1 MMSVRSLTAVLE
13 RAFNMRDGLGREI
26 DYMRISVIDSCN
38 LNCYYCNP
46 CKNNEQCRAVN
57 MLSVKKV
64 LCIVRAATRLGITHF
79 RLTGG
84 EPLLH
89 PQLDEMVSQIKKLP
103 GVSSVSLTTNAV
115 LLAHHTKRLKE
126 AGIDSINV
134 SLDTIDA
141 SEYEHITK
149 KPLLDKV
156 EHGIDAAIECGIR
169 VKINV
174 VLTPQTDVVAL
185 TRYASKKGTDIRF
198 IEMMPVGEGRTNGV
212 EPYEKVIGTLSGVYG
227 QPCYV
232 NTEKSNE
239 INSEFNKYN
248 KAQQTQIEQQAKEST
263 QTYMGRKNTDNG
275 PAEYYIFPGLGI
287 RVGLIQAIH
296 GKFCDSCN
304 RIRVTADGRFM
315 PCLGSSVTM
324 DLLPDS
330 CDFTDDLTDDLEK
343 DSVIAKALK
352 AAIKAK
358 PKCHNF
364 SDEEVL
370 QPESVTYNTN
380 KNNES
385 ENAVTYKKTTE
396 IKTTE
401 IKAAGADAARNMSRI
416 GG

>member
-1 MMSVRSLTAVLE
+1 MSVRFLTAVSG
-13 RAFNMRDGLGREI
+13 RAFNMRDRFGREI

-46 CKNNEQCRAVN
+46 QDNNKNCQAIYI
-57 MLSVKKV
+57 LSVKKV
-64 LCIVRAATRLGITHF
+64 LCIVRAATRIGITHF

-89 PQLDEMVSQIKKLP
+89 PQIDEMVSQIKKIP
-103 GVSSVSLTTNAV
+103 GVRSVSLTTNAV
-115 LLAHHTKRLKE
+115 LLAQHAKQLKE

-198 IEMMPVGEGRTNGV
+198 IEMMPVGEGHTNGV
-212 EPYEKVIGTLSGVYG
+212 EPYKKVICTLSKLYG
-227 QPCYV
+227 EPCRI
-232 NTEKSNE
+232 NTEKTKE
-239 INSEFNKYN
+239 INSGNDK
-248 KAQQTQIEQQAKEST
+248 
-263 QTYMGRKNTDNG
+263 RKIPDNG
-275 PAEYYIFPGLGI
+275 PAEYYIFPELGI

-296 GKFCDSCN
+296 GKFCDTCN
-304 RIRVTADGRFM
+304 RIRVTADGRLM

-324 DLLPDS
+324 DLVPDS
-330 CDFTDDLTDDLEK
+330 CEFTDDLKK
-343 DSVIAKALK
+343 DFVIVQALK

-358 PKCHNF
+358 PGCHNF
-364 SDEEVL
+364 ND
-370 QPESVTYNTN
+370 
-380 KNNES
+380 
-385 ENAVTYKKTTE
+385 NAVTYTKTTETKTTE

-401 IKAAGADAARNMSRI
+401 LKAAEVNAARNMSRI

>member
-1 MMSVRSLTAVLE
+1 MSARFLTVVLE
-13 RAFNMRDGLGREI
+13 RAFNMRDGFGREI

-46 CKNNEQCRAVN
+46 CDNNEHCHALN
-57 MLSVKKV
+57 ILSVKEV
-64 LCIVRAATRLGITHF
+64 LCIVRAATRLGIKHF

-89 PQLDEMVSQIKKLP
+89 PQLDEMVLQIKKIP

-115 LLAHHTKRLKE
+115 LLAQHAKWLKE

-141 SEYEHITK
+141 SEYERITK
-149 KPLLDKV
+149 KPLLEEVK
-156 EHGIDAAIECGIR
+156 HGINAAIECGIR

-185 TRYASKKGTDIRF
+185 TRYVAKKGTDIRF
-198 IEMMPVGEGRTNGV
+198 IEMMPVGEGHTNGV
-212 EPYEKVIGTLSGVYG
+212 EPYKKVIGTLSKLYG
-227 QPCYV
+227 EPCRI
-232 NTEKSNE
+232 NTEKTKE
-239 INSEFNKYN
+239 INSGNDK
-248 KAQQTQIEQQAKEST
+248 
-263 QTYMGRKNTDNG
+263 RKIPDNG
-275 PAEYYIFPGLGI
+275 PAEYYIFPELGI

-296 GKFCDSCN
+296 GKFCDTCN
-304 RIRVTADGRFM
+304 RIRVTADGRLM

-324 DLLPDS
+324 DLVPDS
-330 CDFTDDLTDDLEK
+330 WDFADDVEK
-343 DSVIAKALK
+343 DFSIVRALR

-358 PKCHNF
+358 PRCHNF
-364 SDEEVL
+364 ND
-370 QPESVTYNTN
+370 
-380 KNNES
+380 
-385 ENAVTYKKTTE
+385 NAVTYTKTTETKTVE

-401 IKAAGADAARNMSRI
+401 LKAAEVNAARNMSRI

>member
-1 MMSVRSLTAVLE
+1 
-13 RAFNMRDGLGREI
+13 
-26 DYMRISVIDSCN
+26 
-38 LNCYYCNP
+38 
-46 CKNNEQCRAVN
+46 

-64 LCIVRAATRLGITHF
+64 LCIVSAATRLGITHF

-115 LLAHHTKRLKE
+115 LLAQRTKRLKE

-141 SEYEHITK
+141 SEYECITQ
-149 KPLLDKV
+149 KPLLKDV
-156 EHGIDAAIECGIR
+156 EDGIEAAIECGIR
-169 VKINV
+169 VKINA

-185 TRYASKKGTDIRF
+185 TRYAAKKGTDIRF
-198 IEMMPVGEGRTNGV
+198 IEMMPVGEGHTNGV
-212 EPYEKVIGTLSGVYG
+212 EPYEKVIGALSEVYG
-227 QPCYV
+227 EPYCV
-232 NTEKSNE
+232 NTENRKE
-239 INSEFNKYN
+239 IKFEH
-248 KAQQTQIEQQAKEST
+248 
-263 QTYMGRKNTDNG
+263 KNPDNG

-304 RIRVTADGRFM
+304 RIRVTADGRLM

-343 DSVIAKALK
+343 DSVIAQALK

-358 PKCHNF
+358 PKCHHFN
-364 SDEEVL
+364 DEEVL

-401 IKAAGADAARNMSRI
+401 IKAADVNAARNMSRI

>member
-1 MMSVRSLTAVLE
+1 MSARFLTAVSG
-13 RAFNMRDGLGREI
+13 RAFNMRDRFGREI

-46 CKNNEQCRAVN
+46 QDNNKNCQAINI
-57 MLSVKKV
+57 LSVKKV
-64 LCIVRAATRLGITHF
+64 LCIVRAATRIGITHF

-89 PQLDEMVSQIKKLP
+89 PQIDEMVSQIKKIP
-103 GVSSVSLTTNAV
+103 GVRSVSLTTNAV
-115 LLAHHTKRLKE
+115 LLAQHAKQLKE

-198 IEMMPVGEGRTNGV
+198 IEMMPVGEGYTNGV
-212 EPYEKVIGTLSGVYG
+212 EPYEKVIGTLSGLYG
-227 QPCYV
+227 DPCRV
-232 NTEKSNE
+232 NTKETKE
-239 INSEFNKYN
+239 INSGYNKY
-248 KAQQTQIEQQAKEST
+248 KEERQAQESMQAYE
-263 QTYMGRKNTDNG
+263 GRKNQDNG
-275 PAEYYIFPGLGI
+275 PAEYYSFHGLDI

-296 GKFCDSCN
+296 GKFCDTCN
-304 RIRVTADGRFM
+304 RIRVTADGRLM

-324 DLLPDS
+324 DLVPDS
-330 CDFTDDLTDDLEK
+330 CEFTDDLEK
-343 DSVIAKALK
+343 DFVIVQALK

-358 PKCHNF
+358 PGCHNF
-364 SDEEVL
+364 ND
-370 QPESVTYNTN
+370 
-380 KNNES
+380 
-385 ENAVTYKKTTE
+385 NAVTYTKTTETKTTE

-401 IKAAGADAARNMSRI
+401 LKAAEVNAARNMSRI

>member
-1 MMSVRSLTAVLE
+1 MMSARFLTAVLE
-13 RAFNMRDGLGREI
+13 RAFNMRDGFGREI

-46 CKNNEQCRAVN
+46 CDNNEHCHALN
-57 MLSVKKV
+57 ILSVKEV
-64 LCIVRAATRLGITHF
+64 LCIVRAATRLGIKHF

-89 PQLDEMVSQIKKLP
+89 PQLDEMVLQIKKIP

-115 LLAHHTKRLKE
+115 LLAQHAKWLKE

-141 SEYEHITK
+141 SEYERITK
-149 KPLLDKV
+149 KPLLEEVK
-156 EHGIDAAIECGIR
+156 HGINAAIECGIR

-185 TRYASKKGTDIRF
+185 TRYVAKKGTDIRF
-198 IEMMPVGEGRTNGV
+198 IEMMPVGEGHTNGV
-212 EPYEKVIGTLSGVYG
+212 EPYKKVIGTLSKLYG
-227 QPCYV
+227 EPCRI
-232 NTEKSNE
+232 NTEKIKE
-239 INSEFNKYN
+239 INSGNDK
-248 KAQQTQIEQQAKEST
+248 
-263 QTYMGRKNTDNG
+263 RKIPDNG
-275 PAEYYIFPGLGI
+275 PAEYYIFPELGI

-296 GKFCDSCN
+296 GKFCDTCN
-304 RIRVTADGRFM
+304 RIRVTADGRLM

-324 DLLPDS
+324 DLVPDS
-330 CDFTDDLTDDLEK
+330 WDFADDVEK
-343 DSVIAKALK
+343 DFAIVRALR

-358 PKCHNF
+358 PRCHNF
-364 SDEEVL
+364 ND
-370 QPESVTYNTN
+370 
-380 KNNES
+380 
-385 ENAVTYKKTTE
+385 NAVTYTKTTETKTTE

-401 IKAAGADAARNMSRI
+401 LKAAEVNAARNMSRI

>member
-1 MMSVRSLTAVLE
+1 
-13 RAFNMRDGLGREI
+13 
-26 DYMRISVIDSCN
+26 
-38 LNCYYCNP
+38 
-46 CKNNEQCRAVN
+46 

-115 LLAHHTKRLKE
+115 LLAQRTKRLKE
-126 AGIDSINV
+126 AGIDNINV

-141 SEYEHITK
+141 SEYECITQ
-149 KPLLDKV
+149 KPLLKEV
-156 EHGIDAAIECGIR
+156 EDGIDAAIECGIR
-169 VKINV
+169 VKINA

-185 TRYASKKGTDIRF
+185 TRYAEKKGTDIRF
-198 IEMMPVGEGRTNGV
+198 IEMMPVGEGHTNGV
-212 EPYEKVIGTLSGVYG
+212 EPYEKVIGALSEVYG
-227 QPCYV
+227 EPCCV
-232 NTEKSNE
+232 NTERTRK
-239 INSEFNKYN
+239 INS
-248 KAQQTQIEQQAKEST
+248 
-263 QTYMGRKNTDNG
+263 G

-296 GKFCDSCN
+296 GKFCDTCN
-304 RIRVTADGRFM
+304 RIRVTADGRLM

-343 DSVIAKALK
+343 DFVIAQALK

-364 SDEEVL
+364 SD
-370 QPESVTYNTN
+370 
-380 KNNES
+380 
-385 ENAVTYKKTTE
+385 VTYKKTTE
-396 IKTTE
+396 IKTTK

>member
-1 MMSVRSLTAVLE
+1 
-13 RAFNMRDGLGREI
+13 
-26 DYMRISVIDSCN
+26 
-38 LNCYYCNP
+38 
-46 CKNNEQCRAVN
+46 

-141 SEYEHITK
+141 SEYECITQ
-149 KPLLDKV
+149 KPLLKEV
-156 EHGIDAAIECGIR
+156 ENGIEAAIACGIR
-169 VKINV
+169 VKINA

-185 TRYASKKGTDIRF
+185 TRYAAKKGTDIRF
-198 IEMMPVGEGRTNGV
+198 IEMMPVGEGHTNGV
-212 EPYEKVIGTLSGVYG
+212 EPYEKVIGALSEVYG
-227 QPCYV
+227 APCCV
-232 NTEKSNE
+232 NTERTRE
-239 INSEFNKYN
+239 INS
-248 KAQQTQIEQQAKEST
+248 
-263 QTYMGRKNTDNG
+263 GHKNSDNG

-296 GKFCDSCN
+296 GMFCDSCN
-304 RIRVTADGRFM
+304 RIRVTADGRLM

-330 CDFTDDLTDDLEK
+330 CDFTDDLEK
-343 DSVIAKALK
+343 DSVIAQALK

-358 PKCHNF
+358 PKCHHF
-364 SDEEVL
+364 SDEGVL
-370 QPESVTYNTN
+370 QPESVMYNTN

-396 IKTTE
+396 IKMTE
-401 IKAAGADAARNMSRI
+401 KKAAGADAARNMRRI

>member
-1 MMSVRSLTAVLE
+1 MMSARFLTAVLE
-13 RAFNMRDGLGREI
+13 RAFNMRDGFGREI

-46 CKNNEQCRAVN
+46 CKNNEHCRAVN
-57 MLSVKKV
+57 MLSVKNV

-115 LLAHHTKRLKE
+115 LLAQHVKRLKE

-141 SEYEHITK
+141 SEYECITQ
-149 KPLLDKV
+149 KPLLEEV
-156 EHGIDAAIECGIR
+156 EDGIDAAIECGIR
-169 VKINV
+169 VKINA
-174 VLTPQTDVVAL
+174 VLTPQTDVMAL
-185 TRYASKKGTDIRF
+185 TRYAAKKGTDIRF
-198 IEMMPVGEGRTNGV
+198 IEMMPVGEGHTNGV
-212 EPYEKVIGTLSGVYG
+212 EPYEKVIGALSEVYG
-227 QPCYV
+227 APCCV
-232 NTEKSNE
+232 NTENRKE
-239 INSEFNKYN
+239 IKLEH
-248 KAQQTQIEQQAKEST
+248 
-263 QTYMGRKNTDNG
+263 KNPDNG

-287 RVGLIQAIH
+287 RIGLIQAIH
-296 GKFCDSCN
+296 GKFCDTCN
-304 RIRVTADGRFM
+304 RIRVTADGRLM
-315 PCLGSSVTM
+315 PCLGSCVTM

-330 CDFTDDLTDDLEK
+330 CDLTDDLTDDLEK
-343 DSVIAKALK
+343 DSVIAQALK

-358 PKCHNF
+358 PKCHHF

-370 QPESVTYNTN
+370 QPESVMYNAN

-396 IKTTE
+396 IKMTE
-401 IKAAGADAARNMSRI
+401 KKAAGADAARNMSRI

>member
-1 MMSVRSLTAVLE
+1 MSARFLTVVLE
-13 RAFNMRDGLGREI
+13 RAFNMRDGFGREI

-46 CKNNEQCRAVN
+46 WDNNEHCHAVN
-57 MLSVKKV
+57 ILSVKKV

-89 PQLDEMVSQIKKLP
+89 PQLDEMVLQIKKIP

-115 LLAHHTKRLKE
+115 LLAQQARQLKE

-149 KPLLDKV
+149 KPLLEEV

-169 VKINV
+169 VKINA

-198 IEMMPVGEGRTNGV
+198 IEMMPVGEGHTNGV
-212 EPYEKVIGTLSGVYG
+212 EPYKKVIGTLSGLYG
-227 QPCYV
+227 EPCRV
-232 NTEKSNE
+232 NTKETKE
-239 INSEFNKYN
+239 INSGYNKY
-248 KAQQTQIEQQAKEST
+248 KEE
-263 QTYMGRKNTDNG
+263 RKNPDNG
-275 PAEYYIFPGLGI
+275 PAEYYIFPELDI

-296 GKFCDSCN
+296 GKFCDTCN
-304 RIRVTADGRFM
+304 RIRVTADGRLM

-324 DLLPDS
+324 DLVPDS
-330 CDFTDDLTDDLEK
+330 CEFTDDLEK
-343 DSVIAKALK
+343 DFVIVQALK

-358 PKCHNF
+358 PGCHNF
-364 SDEEVL
+364 ND
-370 QPESVTYNTN
+370 
-380 KNNES
+380 
-385 ENAVTYKKTTE
+385 NAVAYTKTTE
-396 IKTTE
+396 TKTTE
-401 IKAAGADAARNMSRI
+401 LKAAEVNAARNMSRI

>member
-1 MMSVRSLTAVLE
+1 MSARFLTAVSG
-13 RAFNMRDGLGREI
+13 RAFNMRDRFGREI

-46 CKNNEQCRAVN
+46 QDNNKKCQAIN
-57 MLSVKKV
+57 TLSVKRV

-89 PQLDEMVSQIKKLP
+89 PQIDEMVSQIKKIP
-103 GVSSVSLTTNAV
+103 GVRSVSLTTNAV
-115 LLAHHTKRLKE
+115 LLAQHAKQLKE

-141 SEYEHITK
+141 SEYEQITK
-149 KPLLDKV
+149 KPLLHKV

-198 IEMMPVGEGRTNGV
+198 IEMMPVGEGHTNGV
-212 EPYEKVIGTLSGVYG
+212 EPYKKVIGTLSKLYG
-227 QPCYV
+227 EPCRI
-232 NTEKSNE
+232 NTEKTKE
-239 INSEFNKYN
+239 INSGNDK
-248 KAQQTQIEQQAKEST
+248 
-263 QTYMGRKNTDNG
+263 RKIPDNG
-275 PAEYYIFPGLGI
+275 PAEYYIFPELGI

-296 GKFCDSCN
+296 GKFCDTCN
-304 RIRVTADGRFM
+304 RIRVTADGRLM

-324 DLLPDS
+324 DLVPDS
-330 CDFTDDLTDDLEK
+330 WDFADDVEK
-343 DSVIAKALK
+343 DFAIVRALR

-358 PKCHNF
+358 PGCHNF
-364 SDEEVL
+364 ND
-370 QPESVTYNTN
+370 
-380 KNNES
+380 
-385 ENAVTYKKTTE
+385 NAVTYTKTTE
-396 IKTTE
+396 TKNTETKTTE
-401 IKAAGADAARNMSRI
+401 LKAAEVNAARNMSRI

>member
-1 MMSVRSLTAVLE
+1 MSARFLTVVLE
-13 RAFNMRDGLGREI
+13 RAFNMRDGFGREI

-46 CKNNEQCRAVN
+46 CNNNEHCHAVN
-57 MLSVKKV
+57 MLSVKNV
-64 LCIVRAATRLGITHF
+64 LCIVRAAIRLGITHF

-115 LLAHHTKRLKE
+115 LLAQRTKRLKE

-141 SEYEHITK
+141 SEYECITQ
-149 KPLLDKV
+149 KPLLKEV
-156 EHGIDAAIECGIR
+156 ENGIEAAIECGIR
-169 VKINV
+169 VKINA

-185 TRYASKKGTDIRF
+185 TRYAAKKGTDIRF
-198 IEMMPVGEGRTNGV
+198 IEMMPVGEGHTNGV
-212 EPYEKVIGTLSGVYG
+212 EPYEKVIGALSEVYG
-227 QPCYV
+227 EPCCV
-232 NTEKSNE
+232 NTENRKE
-239 INSEFNKYN
+239 IKLEH
-248 KAQQTQIEQQAKEST
+248 
-263 QTYMGRKNTDNG
+263 KNPDNG

-296 GKFCDSCN
+296 GKFCDTCN
-304 RIRVTADGRFM
+304 RIRVTADGRLM
-315 PCLGSSVTM
+315 PCLGSNVTM

-343 DSVIAKALK
+343 DSVIVQALR
-352 AAIKAK
+352 AAINAK

-370 QPESVTYNTN
+370 QPESVMYNTN

-401 IKAAGADAARNMSRI
+401 IKAAEVNAARNMRRI

>member
-1 MMSVRSLTAVLE
+1 MSARFLTVVLE
-13 RAFNMRDGLGREI
+13 RAFNMRDGFGREI

-46 CKNNEQCRAVN
+46 CDNNEHCHALN
-57 MLSVKKV
+57 ILSVKEV
-64 LCIVRAATRLGITHF
+64 LCIVRAATRLGIKHF

-89 PQLDEMVSQIKKLP
+89 PQLDEMVLQIKKIP

-115 LLAHHTKRLKE
+115 LLAQHAKWLKE

-141 SEYEHITK
+141 SEYERITK
-149 KPLLDKV
+149 KPLLEEVK
-156 EHGIDAAIECGIR
+156 HGINAAIECGIR

-185 TRYASKKGTDIRF
+185 TRYVAKKGTDIRF
-198 IEMMPVGEGRTNGV
+198 IEMMPVGEGHTNGV
-212 EPYEKVIGTLSGVYG
+212 EPYKKVIGTLSKLYG
-227 QPCYV
+227 EPCRI
-232 NTEKSNE
+232 NTEKTKE
-239 INSEFNKYN
+239 INSGNDK
-248 KAQQTQIEQQAKEST
+248 
-263 QTYMGRKNTDNG
+263 RKIPDNG
-275 PAEYYIFPGLGI
+275 PAEYYIFPELGI

-296 GKFCDSCN
+296 GKFCDTCN
-304 RIRVTADGRFM
+304 RIRVTADGRLM
-315 PCLGSSVTM
+315 PCLGSNVTM

-330 CDFTDDLTDDLEK
+330 CDFTDDLEK
-343 DSVIAKALK
+343 DSVIVQALR

-370 QPESVTYNTN
+370 QPESVMYNTN

-401 IKAAGADAARNMSRI
+401 IKAADVNAARNMSRI

>member
-1 MMSVRSLTAVLE
+1 MSARFLTAVSG
-13 RAFNMRDGLGREI
+13 RGSNMRDRFGREI

-46 CKNNEQCRAVN
+46 QDNNKKCQAIN
-57 MLSVKKV
+57 ILSVKKV
-64 LCIVRAATRLGITHF
+64 LCIVRAATRLEITHF

-89 PQLDEMVSQIKKLP
+89 PQIDEMVSQIKKIP
-103 GVSSVSLTTNAV
+103 GVRSVSLTTNAV
-115 LLAHHTKRLKE
+115 LLAQHAKQLKE

-198 IEMMPVGEGRTNGV
+198 IEMMPVGEGHTNGV
-212 EPYEKVIGTLSGVYG
+212 EPYKKVIGALLEVYG
-227 QPCYV
+227 TPCHID
-232 NTEKSNE
+232 TEKRE
-239 INSEFNKYN
+239 KINSGYNKY
-248 KAQQTQIEQQAKEST
+248 KEE
-263 QTYMGRKNTDNG
+263 RKNPDNG
-275 PAEYYIFPGLGI
+275 PAEYYSFHGLDI

-296 GKFCDSCN
+296 GKFCDTCN
-304 RIRVTADGRFM
+304 RIRVMADGRLM

-324 DLLPDS
+324 DLVPDS
-330 CDFTDDLTDDLEK
+330 CDNIDDVENDL
-343 DSVIAKALK
+343 VIAQALG

-358 PKCHNF
+358 PRCHYF
-364 SDEEVL
+364 DD
-370 QPESVTYNTN
+370 
-380 KNNES
+380 K
-385 ENAVTYKKTTE
+385 AVTYTKTTETKTTETKTTE

-401 IKAAGADAARNMSRI
+401 LKAAEVNAARNMSRI

>member
-1 MMSVRSLTAVLE
+1 MMSARFLTAVLE
-13 RAFNMRDGLGREI
+13 RAFNMRDGFGREI

-46 CKNNEQCRAVN
+46 CDNNEHCHAIN

-115 LLAHHTKRLKE
+115 LLAQRTKRLKE

-141 SEYEHITK
+141 SEYECITQ
-149 KPLLDKV
+149 KPLLKDV
-156 EHGIDAAIECGIR
+156 EDGIDAAIECGIR
-169 VKINV
+169 VKINA

-185 TRYASKKGTDIRF
+185 TRYAAKKGTDIRF
-198 IEMMPVGEGRTNGV
+198 IEMMPVGEGHTNGV
-212 EPYEKVIGTLSGVYG
+212 EPYEKVIGALSEVYG
-227 QPCYV
+227 EPCCV
-232 NTEKSNE
+232 NTENRKE
-239 INSEFNKYN
+239 IKLEH
-248 KAQQTQIEQQAKEST
+248 
-263 QTYMGRKNTDNG
+263 KNPDNG

-296 GKFCDSCN
+296 GKFCDTCN
-304 RIRVTADGRFM
+304 RIRVTADGRLM

-358 PKCHNF
+358 PKCHHF
-364 SDEEVL
+364 SDEGVL
-370 QPESVTYNTN
+370 QPESVMYNTN

-401 IKAAGADAARNMSRI
+401 IKAADVNAARNMSRI

>member
-1 MMSVRSLTAVLE
+1 MSARFLTAVSG
-13 RAFNMRDGLGREI
+13 RAFNMRDRFGREI

-46 CKNNEQCRAVN
+46 QDNNKNCQAINI
-57 MLSVKKV
+57 LSVKKV
-64 LCIVRAATRLGITHF
+64 LCIVRAATRIGITHF

-89 PQLDEMVSQIKKLP
+89 PQIDEMVSQIKKIP
-103 GVSSVSLTTNAV
+103 GVRSVSLTTNAV
-115 LLAHHTKRLKE
+115 LLAQHAKQLKE

-198 IEMMPVGEGRTNGV
+198 IEMMPVGEGYTNGV
-212 EPYEKVIGTLSGVYG
+212 EPYEKVIGTLSGLYG
-227 QPCYV
+227 EPCRV
-232 NTEKSNE
+232 NTKETKE
-239 INSEFNKYN
+239 INSGYNKY
-248 KAQQTQIEQQAKEST
+248 KEERQAQESMQAYE
-263 QTYMGRKNTDNG
+263 GRKNQDNG
-275 PAEYYIFPGLGI
+275 PAEYYSFHGLDI

-296 GKFCDSCN
+296 GKFCDTCN
-304 RIRVTADGRFM
+304 RIRVTADGRLM

-324 DLLPDS
+324 DLVPDS
-330 CDFTDDLTDDLEK
+330 CEFTDDLEK
-343 DSVIAKALK
+343 DFVIVQALK

-358 PKCHNF
+358 PGCHNF
-364 SDEEVL
+364 ND
-370 QPESVTYNTN
+370 
-380 KNNES
+380 
-385 ENAVTYKKTTE
+385 NAVTYTKTTETKTTE

-401 IKAAGADAARNMSRI
+401 LKAAEVNAARNMSRI

>member
-1 MMSVRSLTAVLE
+1 MSARFLTVVLE
-13 RAFNMRDGLGREI
+13 RAFNMRDGFGREI

-46 CKNNEQCRAVN
+46 CDNNEHCHALN
-57 MLSVKKV
+57 ILSVKEV
-64 LCIVRAATRLGITHF
+64 LCIVRAATRLGIKHF

-89 PQLDEMVSQIKKLP
+89 PQLDEMVLQIKKIP

-115 LLAHHTKRLKE
+115 LLVQHAKWLKE

-185 TRYASKKGTDIRF
+185 TRYVAKKGTDIRF
-198 IEMMPVGEGRTNGV
+198 IEMMPVGEGHTNGV
-212 EPYEKVIGTLSGVYG
+212 EPYKKVIGTLSKLYG
-227 QPCYV
+227 EPCRI
-232 NTEKSNE
+232 NTEKTKE
-239 INSEFNKYN
+239 INSGNDK
-248 KAQQTQIEQQAKEST
+248 
-263 QTYMGRKNTDNG
+263 RKIPDNG
-275 PAEYYIFPGLGI
+275 PAEYYSFRGLDI

-296 GKFCDSCN
+296 GKFCDTCN
-304 RIRVTADGRFM
+304 RIRVTADGRLM

-324 DLLPDS
+324 DLVPDS
-330 CDFTDDLTDDLEK
+330 WDFADDVEK
-343 DSVIAKALK
+343 DFAIVRALR

-358 PKCHNF
+358 PRCHNF
-364 SDEEVL
+364 ND
-370 QPESVTYNTN
+370 
-380 KNNES
+380 
-385 ENAVTYKKTTE
+385 NAVTYTKTTE
-396 IKTTE
+396 TKNTETKTTE
-401 IKAAGADAARNMSRI
+401 LKAAEVNAARNMSRI

>member
-1 MMSVRSLTAVLE
+1 MMSARFLTVVLE
-13 RAFNMRDGLGREI
+13 RAFNMRDGFGREI

-46 CKNNEQCRAVN
+46 CDNNEHCHALN
-57 MLSVKKV
+57 ILSVKEV

-89 PQLDEMVSQIKKLP
+89 PQLDEMVLQIKKIP

-115 LLAHHTKRLKE
+115 LLAQHAKWLKE

-141 SEYEHITK
+141 SEYERITK
-149 KPLLDKV
+149 KPLLEEVK
-156 EHGIDAAIECGIR
+156 HGINAAIECGIR

-185 TRYASKKGTDIRF
+185 TRYVAKKGTDIRF
-198 IEMMPVGEGRTNGV
+198 IEMMPVGEGHTNGV
-212 EPYEKVIGTLSGVYG
+212 EPYKKVIGTLSKLYG
-227 QPCYV
+227 EPCRI
-232 NTEKSNE
+232 NTEKTKE
-239 INSEFNKYN
+239 INSGNDK
-248 KAQQTQIEQQAKEST
+248 
-263 QTYMGRKNTDNG
+263 RKIPDNG
-275 PAEYYIFPGLGI
+275 PAEYYIFPELGI

-296 GKFCDSCN
+296 GKFCDTCN
-304 RIRVTADGRFM
+304 RIRVTADGRLM

-324 DLLPDS
+324 DLVPDS
-330 CDFTDDLTDDLEK
+330 WDFADDVEK
-343 DSVIAKALK
+343 DFAIVRALR

-358 PKCHNF
+358 PRCHNF
-364 SDEEVL
+364 ND
-370 QPESVTYNTN
+370 
-380 KNNES
+380 
-385 ENAVTYKKTTE
+385 NAVTYTKTTETKTTETKTTE
-396 IKTTE
+396 IE
-401 IKAAGADAARNMSRI
+401 AAEVNAARNMSRI

>member
-1 MMSVRSLTAVLE
+1 MMSARFLTVVLE
-13 RAFNMRDGLGREI
+13 RAFNMRDGFGREI

-46 CKNNEQCRAVN
+46 CDNNEHCHALN
-57 MLSVKKV
+57 ILSVKEV
-64 LCIVRAATRLGITHF
+64 LCIVRAATRLGIKHF

-89 PQLDEMVSQIKKLP
+89 PQLDEMVLQIKKIP

-115 LLAHHTKRLKE
+115 LLAQHAKWLKE

-141 SEYEHITK
+141 SEYKRITK
-149 KPLLDKV
+149 KPLLEEVK
-156 EHGIDAAIECGIR
+156 HGINAAIECGIR

-185 TRYASKKGTDIRF
+185 TRYVAKKGTDIRF
-198 IEMMPVGEGRTNGV
+198 IEMMPVGEGHTNGV
-212 EPYEKVIGTLSGVYG
+212 EPYKKVIGTLSKLYG
-227 QPCYV
+227 EPCRI
-232 NTEKSNE
+232 NTEKTKE
-239 INSEFNKYN
+239 INSGNDK
-248 KAQQTQIEQQAKEST
+248 
-263 QTYMGRKNTDNG
+263 RKIPDNG
-275 PAEYYIFPGLGI
+275 PAEYYIFPELGI

-296 GKFCDSCN
+296 GKFCDTCN
-304 RIRVTADGRFM
+304 RIRVTADGRLM

-324 DLLPDS
+324 DLVPDS
-330 CDFTDDLTDDLEK
+330 WDFADDVEK
-343 DSVIAKALK
+343 DFAIVRALR

-358 PKCHNF
+358 PRCHNF
-364 SDEEVL
+364 ND
-370 QPESVTYNTN
+370 
-380 KNNES
+380 
-385 ENAVTYKKTTE
+385 NAVTYTKTTETKNTE

-401 IKAAGADAARNMSRI
+401 LKAAEVNAARNMSRI

>member
-1 MMSVRSLTAVLE
+1 MMSARFLTVVLE
-13 RAFNMRDGLGREI
+13 RAFNMRDGFGREI

-115 LLAHHTKRLKE
+115 LLAQRTKRLKE

-141 SEYEHITK
+141 SEYECITQ
-149 KPLLDKV
+149 KPLLKDV
-156 EHGIDAAIECGIR
+156 EDGIDAAIECGIR
-169 VKINV
+169 VKINA

-185 TRYASKKGTDIRF
+185 TRYAAKKGTDIRF
-198 IEMMPVGEGRTNGV
+198 IEMMPVGEGHTNGV
-212 EPYEKVIGTLSGVYG
+212 EPYEKVIGTLSEVYG
-227 QPCYV
+227 EPCYV
-232 NTEKSNE
+232 NTERTRK
-239 INSEFNKYN
+239 INL
-248 KAQQTQIEQQAKEST
+248 
-263 QTYMGRKNTDNG
+263 GHKNPDNG
-275 PAEYYIFPGLGI
+275 PAEYYIFSGLGI

-304 RIRVTADGRFM
+304 RIRVTADGRLM
-315 PCLGSSVTM
+315 PCLGSNVTM

-343 DSVIAKALK
+343 DFVIAQALK
-352 AAIKAK
+352 AAINAK

-396 IKTTE
+396 IKMTE
-401 IKAAGADAARNMSRI
+401 IKAADVNAARNMSRI

>member
-1 MMSVRSLTAVLE
+1 MSVRFLTAVSG
-13 RAFNMRDGLGREI
+13 RAFNMRDRFGREI

-46 CKNNEQCRAVN
+46 QDNNKNCQAINI
-57 MLSVKKV
+57 LSVKKV

-89 PQLDEMVSQIKKLP
+89 PQIDEMVSQIKKIP
-103 GVSSVSLTTNAV
+103 GVRSVSLTTNAV
-115 LLAHHTKRLKE
+115 LLAQHAKQLKE

-149 KPLLDKV
+149 KPLLYKV

-198 IEMMPVGEGRTNGV
+198 IEMMPVGEGHINGV
-212 EPYEKVIGTLSGVYG
+212 EPYEKVIGALLEVYG
-227 QPCYV
+227 TPCHID
-232 NTEKSNE
+232 TEKRKK
-239 INSEFNKYN
+239 INSGYN
-248 KAQQTQIEQQAKEST
+248 KNKEKLQAQEST
-263 QTYMGRKNTDNG
+263 QTYVGYNNADNG
-275 PAEYYIFPGLGI
+275 PAEYYSFHGLDI

-296 GKFCDSCN
+296 GKFCDTCN
-304 RIRVTADGRFM
+304 RIRVTADGRLM

-324 DLLPDS
+324 DLVPDS
-330 CDFTDDLTDDLEK
+330 CEFTDDLEK
-343 DSVIAKALK
+343 DFVIVQALK

-358 PKCHNF
+358 PGCHNF
-364 SDEEVL
+364 ND
-370 QPESVTYNTN
+370 
-380 KNNES
+380 
-385 ENAVTYKKTTE
+385 NAVTYTKTTETKTTE

-401 IKAAGADAARNMSRI
+401 LKAAEVNAARNMSRI